1 MVDLGPLAYNFFDI
15 FFCEIWYWTVN
26 FIIYS
31 IGSLIPARIARQ
43 NQHGARK
50 RPQRK
55 PCLTGGK
62 KHGYEF

>member
-1 MVDLGPLAYNFFDI
+1 
-15 FFCEIWYWTVN
+15 VN

-31 IGSLIPARIARQ
+31 TGSLIPARIARQ